1 LPKRRKPRL
10 PKTRQKVKISKNSKG
25 MKAAIKAE
33 KSIMKAKNVRKYGIL
48 STSYYLNYAKEKRFF
63 QEKKRPESGRFFI
76 GFIRQNEQ

>member
-1 LPKRRKPRL
+1 MQ
-10 PKTRQKVKISKNSKG
+10 PKTRQKIKTRENSKG

-33 KSIMKAKNVRKYGIL
+33 KSVMKAKNARKYDKK
-48 STSYYLNYAKEKRFF
+48 STSRCLNYAKENGFF